1 MKERALKAM
10 KNFSFEKNKNIYNI
24 RYKEWELCMDIEKE
38 IIVNGKTG
46 EIIDYNAMR
55 GIVFEDLAEAYDKG
69 RILSFLSD
77 HYENVKK
84 TERTENRK
92 KAIYTDMEVEIF
104 NIIGKLKEKE
114 PFFLKMRQKDKLYS
128 LALSNPNLVVSL
140 DFNGDIP
147 EGFTDFCLKNDL
159 IVNRKSYEKFQLSKK
174 INDYPEDIRLLVAEY
189 IEEINNSEL
198 PKEYIVKILR
208 AYKNSVLKYGS
219 SVFSGR
225 VMPKYMFAYVS
236 YFPELIKLIDTQSS
250 FVLMAKAVGK
260 NYDLLRN
267 KELQEKIEKN
277 QKRIKELETLV
288 YKDYY
293 FIVPTTLEELVDEG
307 KQQHNCVGS
316 YYNDSMSRGEDF
328 IYFIRKKN
336 KPEKSYITCRFNVER
351 NETKEARYKF
361 NDSDIRMEDKEAIL
375 KSEDFIKKIVKEKE
389 IKTNKPV
396 FSWSFDF

>member
-10 KNFSFEKNKNIYNI
+10 KNFSFEKNKNIYDI

-147 EGFTDFCLKNDL
+147 EGFTDFCLKNDITL
-159 IVNRKSYEKFQLSKK
+159 NGISYEAFQLSKK
-174 INDYPEDIRLLVAEY
+174 INDYPEDVRLLAAEY
-189 IEEINNSEL
+189 IERINNSNL
-198 PKEYIVKILR
+198 PKEHIIKILR
-208 AYKNSVLKYGS
+208 TYRNSVLKYGS
-219 SVFSGR
+219 YAFNSRDTLMYTLTYISR
-225 VMPKYMFAYVS
+225 
-236 YFPELIKLIDTQSS
+236 FPELIKLIDTQSS
-250 FVLMAKAVGK
+250 FALAAKAVDK
-260 NYDLLRN
+260 NYKLLKN
-267 KELQEKIEKN
+267 KGLQEKIEKS

-293 FIVPTTLEELVDEG
+293 FLVPTTLKELIDEA
-307 KQQHNCVGS
+307 KQQYNCVGS
-316 YYNDSMSRGEDF
+316 YYNDSMAEGRDF

-336 KPEKSYITCRFNVER
+336 EPKKSYITCRFNVNG
-351 NETKEARYKF
+351 NETKEARYRF
-361 NDSDIRMEDKEAIL
+361 NDSDIRGEDKEAIL
-375 KSEDFIKKIVKEKE
+375 KSEDFIKKIVKEKGIE
-389 IKTNKPV
+389 TNESSV
-396 FSWSFDF
+396 WNFEF